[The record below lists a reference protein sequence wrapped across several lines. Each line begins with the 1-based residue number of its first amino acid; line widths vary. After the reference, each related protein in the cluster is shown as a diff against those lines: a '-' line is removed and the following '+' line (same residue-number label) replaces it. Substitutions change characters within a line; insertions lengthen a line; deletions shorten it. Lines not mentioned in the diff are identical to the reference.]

1 MINKNDMKLEYRD
14 DTKDCLFKIINN
26 KDKVNELENE
36 LYNKCDTT
44 KAYFAK
50 KRMLID
56 NLNPESYI
64 KNPNLLKRYL
74 NDEFSTKELCD
85 MSPYELF
92 PENWEE
98 YKQKTEKDYKMKLN
112 NFVGMKTTMFECGRC
127 HKNETTYYQ
136 LQTRSADEA
145 MTTFIECINCGNKWK
160 T

>member
-1 MINKNDMKLEYRD
+1 MN
-14 DTKDCLFKIINN
+14 INN
-26 KDKVNELENE
+26 TQREDTRDHLLKLINDDKMVFELESE
-36 LYNKCDTT
+36 IYNKCKTE
-44 KAYFAK
+44 KKYFSK

-56 NLNPESYI
+56 NLNPKSYI
-64 KNPNLLKRYL
+64 KNPNLLKRYI
-74 NDEFSTKELCD
+74 NKEISSKQLCE

-98 YKQKTEKDYKMKLN
+98 YKQKRDKDYKLKLTSYS
-112 NFVGMKTTMFECGRC
+112 GMKTTMFECGRC

>member
-1 MINKNDMKLEYRD
+1 MIDNTNMKQEYRD
-14 DTKDCLFKIINN
+14 DTKDRLFKIINSE
-26 KDKVNELENE
+26 DKVNELENE
-36 LYNKCDTT
+36 IYNKCNTM

-56 NLNPESYI
+56 NLNPDSYI

-74 NDEFSTKELCD
+74 NNEFSTKELCE

>member
-1 MINKNDMKLEYRD
+1 MFGGTNDNINEIKKIDPSEVAGIKLFLGSS
-14 DTKDCLFKIINN
+14 TGK
-26 KDKVNELENE
+26 
-36 LYNKCDTT
+36 
-44 KAYFAK
+44 
-50 KRMLID
+50 MLID
-56 NLNPESYI
+56 NLNPDSYI

-74 NDEFSTKELCD
+74 NDDFTTKELCE

-98 YKQKTEKDYKMKLN
+98 YKQKTEKDYKMKLI
-112 NFVGMKTTMFECGRC
+112 NFVGMKTTMFECARC